1 MSLDTLVTAALETS
15 LNALV
20 RQDSLNQQ
28 NLLRLKGRIL
38 RVRFTDINKQLVFFF
53 SEQIDILAQ
62 FEGEVNCDLA
72 LPLSAAPKLKDK
84 SNLTSLIKQDLLQ
97 VEGDLDLAHQ
107 FSLLLNGLNP
117 DIEQCLSCYTGD
129 VFAHTLVRGMHKM
142 QESIK
147 NALKKQERNVSSF
160 VTEEWRIVPGMLE
173 MASFSD
179 GIEDVKSQASS
190 LEVRLNVL
198 EGINMPVKR

>member
-1 MSLDTLVTAALETS
+1 MSLDTLVTAVLETS

-20 RQDSLNQQ
+20 RQDPLSLQ

-38 RVRFTDINKQLVFFF
+38 RVRFTDINKQLIFFF
-53 SEQIDILAQ
+53 SQQIDILAQ
-62 FEGEVNCDLA
+62 FEGEVNCDLM

-117 DIEQCLSCYTGD
+117 DIEQYLSYYTGD
-129 VFAHTLVRGMHKM
+129 IFAHTFVRGIHKV
-142 QESIK
+142 QKNIK
-147 NALKKQERNVSSF
+147 HALKKQETYVSAC
-160 VTEEWRIVPGMLE
+160 VTEEWRLVPGMLE
-173 MASFSD
+173 MAYFSD
-179 GIEDVKSQASS
+179 GIDDLSRQVSS
-190 LEVRLNVL
+190 LELRLSAL

>member
-53 SEQIDILAQ
+53 SQQIDILAQ
-62 FEGEVNCDLA
+62 FEGEVNCDLT
-72 LPLSAAPKLKDK
+72 LPLSVAPKLKDK

-107 FSLLLNGLNP
+107 FSILLNGLNP

-129 VFAHTLVRGMHKM
+129 ILAHTLVRGVHKV
-142 QESIK
+142 QKSIK
-147 NALKKQERNVSSF
+147 NALKNQETYVSSF
-160 VTEEWRIVPGMLE
+160 VTEEWGIFPGMLE

-179 GIEDVKSQASS
+179 GIEDVKSHASS